1 MENEEKRT
9 GFVFL
14 PSYYDAI
21 RPMDDDMRLRLYD
34 AILDYGIEGVTPT
47 LEGIEQSMF
56 ALVKATLIA
65 VSPGIKHA
73 LPMARRAVDLG
84 RKEPGENQRKK
95 PKKKTLIWIKRGIRI
110 WGMISLSFSC
120 QRKERRNHSPCIK
133 T

>member
-56 ALVKATLIA
+56 ALVKGNIDSSKSRYQAC
-65 VSPGIKHA
+65 VSNGKKG
-73 LPMARRAVDLG
+73 G
-84 RKEPGENQRKK
+84 RP
-95 PKKKTLIWIKRGIRI
+95 
-110 WGMISLSFSC
+110 
-120 QRKERRNHSPCIK
+120 RKERTRRKPKEETKGENLDMDSDRDLDMGND
-133 T
+133 

>member
-56 ALVKATLIA
+56 ALVKGNIDSSKSRYQAC
-65 VSPGIKHA
+65 VSNGKKG
-73 LPMARRAVDLG
+73 G
-84 RKEPGENQRKK
+84 RPKKERTSRK
-95 PKKKTLIWIKRGIRI
+95 PKEETKHHNQYDVQCTC
-110 WGMISLSFSC
+110 STDALSNC
-120 QRKERRNHSPCIK
+120 HQHLTP
-133 T
+133 